1 MKMKVNKGISR
12 KVNLLIS
19 HAIKRL
25 PFNISIIEVV
35 KPHEKHSNPKHDFHR
50 QGMRKSKPKTKLMM
64 IEKRKYNTTNMS
76 VAFSLRYKYAFIT
89 Y

>member
-1 MKMKVNKGISR
+1 MKVNEGTIR

-19 HAIKRL
+19 HAIKKL
-25 PFNISIIEVV
+25 PLNISILEFV

-50 QGMRKSKPKTKLMM
+50 QGMRKSKPKRNLMM

-76 VAFSLRYKYAFIT
+76 IAFSLRYKYAFIT